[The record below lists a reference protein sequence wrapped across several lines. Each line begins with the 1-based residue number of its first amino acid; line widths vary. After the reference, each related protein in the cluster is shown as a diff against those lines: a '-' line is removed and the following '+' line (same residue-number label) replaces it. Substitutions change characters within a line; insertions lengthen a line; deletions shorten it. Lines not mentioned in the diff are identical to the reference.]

1 MDRFG
6 IKDLKHTLRQTM
18 LTKRRALGAG
28 EVTRWS
34 KQITEFLVASPNFRK
49 AKAIMAY
56 APLHNEV
63 DTELLLQAAFGQQK
77 QVLLP
82 VAEWENR
89 QLRPVSV
96 DSYPDSLVPGRYGI
110 LEPAGGR
117 QSPWPVEQID
127 LVIVPGVAFDIQ
139 GYRLG
144 YGQGFY
150 DRFLG
155 RLPPRTEVVG
165 LAYDFQVVK
174 TVYPEKHDV
183 TVPVI
188 VTEKG
193 VINSPGSRR
202 I

>member
-1 MDRFG
+1 MDSFG

-18 LTKRRALGAG
+18 LTKRRTLGAG
-28 EVTRWS
+28 EVARRS
-34 KQITEFLVASPNFRK
+34 KQIAEFLIASSSFHK

-63 DTELLLQAAFGQQK
+63 DTELLLQAALGQQK

-89 QLRPVSV
+89 QLRPVSIK
-96 DSYPDSLVPGRYGI
+96 SYPDSLVAGRYGI
-110 LEPAGGR
+110 LEPAQDR

-127 LVIVPGVAFDIQ
+127 LVIVPGVAFDVQ

-155 RLPPRTEVVG
+155 RLSPRTEVIG
-165 LAYDFQVVK
+165 LAYDFQVVE

-183 TVPVI
+183 IVPMI

-193 VINSPGSRR
+193 VINTPGSRR